1 MQWLPHCRL
10 HSYSKGEYAMSII
23 GAVIM
28 WVFALVVFAIITR
41 WPMGKTYEQRAAF
54 WKKYDGT

>member
-1 MQWLPHCRL
+1 
-10 HSYSKGEYAMSII
+10 MSII

-28 WVFALVVFAIITR
+28 WVFAFVIFSIITR

-54 WKKYDGT
+54 WRKYEGK